1 MKKKQIQILNHQQIQ
16 QKIDRIAY
24 QILEDCFE
32 EKEIIVAGI
41 ANRGYTLAKR
51 LKAVLE
57 KISKIKIQLIEI
69 KLDKDADHLE
79 AETDV
84 SIEKCKNK
92 TIIIVDD
99 VLNSGKTLIYGMSV
113 FLNIPTKKV
122 RTAVLIDRSHKQY
135 PIATDFAG
143 YTISTI
149 SQEHISVVF
158 SSKKAEESVYLS

>member
-1 MKKKQIQILNHQQIQ
+1 MAKKKIQILNHQQIQ

-41 ANRGYTLAKR
+41 ASRGYTLAKR

-69 KLDKDADHLE
+69 KLNKDADHLE
-79 AETDV
+79 AETDIAV
-84 SIEKCKNK
+84 EKCKNK

-99 VLNSGKTLIYGMSV
+99 VLNSGKTLIY
-113 FLNIPTKKV
+113 I
-122 RTAVLIDRSHKQY
+122 ALIHNRQRSH
-135 PIATDFAG
+135 
-143 YTISTI
+143 
-149 SQEHISVVF
+149 
-158 SSKKAEESVYLS
+158 

>member
-1 MKKKQIQILNHQQIQ
+1 MSKKKIQILNHQQIQ

-32 EKEIIVAGI
+32 EKEVIIAGI

-51 LKAVLE
+51 IKAVLE

-79 AETDV
+79 AEIDMP
-84 SIEKCKNK
+84 IEKCKNK

-122 RTAVLIDRSHKQY
+122 RTAVLIDRSHKLY

-149 SQEHISVVF
+149 TQEHVSVVF

>member
-1 MKKKQIQILNHQQIQ
+1 MTKKKIQILNHQQIQ

-41 ANRGYTLAKR
+41 ASRGYTLAKR

-79 AETDV
+79 AEIDIPV
-84 SIEKCKNK
+84 EKCKNK

-122 RTAVLIDRSHKQY
+122 RTAVLIDRSHKLY

-143 YTISTI
+143 YTVSTI

-158 SSKKAEESVYLS
+158 SSKKAEEAVYLS

>member
-1 MKKKQIQILNHQQIQ
+1 MAKKKIEILNHQQIQ

-32 EKEIIVAGI
+32 EKEIIIAGI
-41 ANRGYTLAKR
+41 ASRGYTLAKR

-69 KLDKDADHLE
+69 VLDKDADHLE
-79 AETDV
+79 AQIDV
-84 SIEKCKNK
+84 KIEKCKNK
-92 TIIIVDD
+92 TIILVDD
-99 VLNSGKTLIYGMSV
+99 VLNSGRTLAYGLGV

-122 RTAVLIDRSHKQY
+122 RTAVLIDRSHKQF
-135 PIATDFAG
+135 PVSTDFAG

-149 SQEHISVVF
+149 SQEHVSVVF
-158 SSKKAEESVYLS
+158 SSKKSEESVYLS